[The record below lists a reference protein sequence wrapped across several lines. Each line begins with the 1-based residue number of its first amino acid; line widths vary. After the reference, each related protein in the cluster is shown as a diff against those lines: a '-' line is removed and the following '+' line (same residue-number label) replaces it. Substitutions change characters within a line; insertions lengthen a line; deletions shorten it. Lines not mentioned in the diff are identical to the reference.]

1 MNNLISNMNRNE
13 KALEDQESKT
23 LDDLSKNQKG
33 KSDFENGQTKTSQE
47 ALNAARELDLEA
59 FKKRRENVKVEL

>member
-1 MNNLISNMNRNE
+1 MNRNE

-47 ALNAARELDLEA
+47 ALNAARE
-59 FKKRRENVKVEL
+59 

>member
-1 MNNLISNMNRNE
+1 MISNMNRNE
-13 KALEDQESKT
+13 KAIEDQEAKT